1 MKIRKAAVSAVLAF
15 IFAAFTLTA
24 AACTGSSG
32 SADGSDSIHSSD
44 SADGSDGADSGEEE
58 IVLRLVRDE
67 YEVAVGESADI
78 EIELTQGGQA
88 LPTDGVRYAS
98 SDEEVMTAEGGKIT
112 GVAEGDAVLTVTYG
126 SLEETASVRVY
137 EHEIFVRLD
146 CAAYDLLLDEASL
159 GSAVV
164 DAAAF
169 EDGAEISGAEISYS
183 VADPDIA
190 EIAADGTLTARAHG
204 TTTLSATYRDVTE
217 TAVVRVWANAT
228 QDQVESFDEAYVN
241 RFGRQYI
248 TNMGL
253 HVDQVASGIELSFY
267 GTELTAEIYAT
278 AGIYVRVFVDG
289 DEEWVFTFLKPGTD
303 TYPVAQGL
311 EEGIHTVRILKS
323 SEIYDGTL
331 IFRSFSS
338 EQFLRTQEKSSL
350 KIEFVGDSITT
361 GYGVLAHGGGRT
373 VENSDATKS
382 YAYLAAQALGA
393 DFSCVAVQGICVK
406 AYHWQ
411 RNINMTE
418 IYDYI
423 SPLTKDPYDF
433 SADADTDVIVLNL
446 GTNEGSYIN
455 AGHADYAS
463 AFPQDYADFVR
474 VLRERHPDAY
484 IVCTYGMMGQNS
496 LVDQGIR
503 QAVQSMQDDKIIY
516 LSSPVQ
522 DTSGANGHPDRT
534 AQERFSDVLVMYIEE
549 LLGL

>member
-24 AACTGSSG
+24 AACTGGSG
-32 SADGSDSIHSSD
+32 SADGSDSIYSSD
-44 SADGSDGADSGEEE
+44 SADNSDGADSSEEE

-67 YEVAVGESADI
+67 YEVAVGESAEI

-98 SDEEVMTAEGGKIT
+98 SDEEVMTAEDGKIT

-137 EHEIFVRLD
+137 EHEISVRLD
-146 CAAYDLLLDEASL
+146 SAAYDLLLDEASL

-169 EDGAEISGAEISYS
+169 EDGAEISDAEIFYS

-204 TTTLSATYRDVTE
+204 TTTLSATCRDVTE
-217 TAVVRVWANAT
+217 TAVVRVWADAT

-289 DEEWVFTFLKPGTD
+289 DEEG
-303 TYPVAQGL
+303 
-311 EEGIHTVRILKS
+311 GIHL
-323 SEIYDGTL
+323 SE
-331 IFRSFSS
+331 
-338 EQFLRTQEKSSL
+338 
-350 KIEFVGDSITT
+350 T
-361 GYGVLAHGGGRT
+361 GYG
-373 VENSDATKS
+373 
-382 YAYLAAQALGA
+382 
-393 DFSCVAVQGICVK
+393 
-406 AYHWQ
+406 
-411 RNINMTE
+411 
-418 IYDYI
+418 
-423 SPLTKDPYDF
+423 
-433 SADADTDVIVLNL
+433 
-446 GTNEGSYIN
+446 
-455 AGHADYAS
+455 
-463 AFPQDYADFVR
+463 
-474 VLRERHPDAY
+474 
-484 IVCTYGMMGQNS
+484 
-496 LVDQGIR
+496 
-503 QAVQSMQDDKIIY
+503 Y
-516 LSSPVQ
+516 LSGRPR
-522 DTSGANGHPDRT
+522 A
-534 AQERFSDVLVMYIEE
+534 
-549 LLGL
+549 